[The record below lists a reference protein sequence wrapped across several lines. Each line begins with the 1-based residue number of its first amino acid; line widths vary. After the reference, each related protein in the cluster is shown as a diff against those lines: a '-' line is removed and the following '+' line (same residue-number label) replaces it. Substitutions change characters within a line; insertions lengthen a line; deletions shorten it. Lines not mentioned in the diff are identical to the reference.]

1 MGKPDPMFQNCIAAQ
16 RWRPIRRYGRA
27 DAILDATSLLMDRFD
42 LDAGQAVAQLVK
54 VSKRHCDSIEAAAR
68 MCVDAELRGQRYPG
82 ALEAVGDQPRHR
94 RMAA

>member
-1 MGKPDPMFQNCIAAQ
+1 MSQNCIAATPQ
-16 RWRPIRRYGRA
+16 RSVRRYGRA
-27 DAILDATSLLMDRFD
+27 DVIHDATSLLMDRFD

-54 VSKRHCDSIEAAAR
+54 VSKRHSESIEAAAR

-82 ALEAVGDQPRHR
+82 ALEPVADQPHHR